1 LQAKVQAKGA
11 GVMAERRR
19 IPVAVVNG
27 AGYGGVELLR
37 LLRSHPVFELV
48 EVTARSDVGKPVRAV
63 FPHLASLD
71 LGFSERVERSELVF
85 LALPD
90 HASIEMAPELLAEG
104 RRIVDLSAGFR
115 LREKGLYPT
124 WYGYEHAAPA
134 LLETAVYGLTEWAR
148 DQLPEARLVANPGCY
163 PTAALLALGPALKE
177 DLIAPDVIV
186 DAISGVS
193 GAGRTLRLT
202 SHFSEVNEDVTA
214 YGVGGHRHWPE
225 ILQGMRKLASVGTRL
240 TFTPHL
246 APITRGILATCYA
259 NLREGVS
266 FKTVRAAY
274 ERAYADEPFVEFV
287 VETPHTKW
295 TFGSNRCFISATVDE
310 HSQRLILI
318 SALDNLVKGAAG
330 QAIQC
335 ANVMYGLSETLG
347 LPREGVYP

>member
-1 LQAKVQAKGA
+1 MCERR

-37 LLRSHPVFELV
+37 LLRSHPAFELV
-48 EVTARSDVGKPVRAV
+48 EITARSDAGKPVSTV

-71 LGFSERVERSELVF
+71 LTFSERVERAELVF

-90 HASIEMAPELLAEG
+90 HASVELAPALLAKG
-104 RRIVDLSAGFR
+104 RRVVDLSAGFR
-115 LREKGLYPT
+115 LRDEKLYPP
-124 WYGYEHAAPA
+124 WYGYEHSAPA

-148 DQLPEARLVANPGCY
+148 EQLPEACLVACPGCY

-177 DLIAPDVIV
+177 HLIAPDVIV

-202 SHFSEVNEDVTA
+202 SHFSEVNEDVAA

-225 ILQGMRKLASVGTRL
+225 ILQGMRAVSGEVSGQDARL

-246 APITRGILATCYA
+246 APMTRGILATCYA
-259 NLREGVS
+259 NLREGV
-266 FKTVRAAY
+266 TLAGVRAAY
-274 ERAYADEPFVEFV
+274 ERAYTQEPFVEFV
-287 VETPHTKW
+287 TETPHTKW
-295 TFGSNRCFISATVDE
+295 TLGSNRCFVAATLDE

-335 ANVMYGLSETLG
+335 ANVMYGLPETLG
-347 LPREGVYP
+347 LPLEGVYP